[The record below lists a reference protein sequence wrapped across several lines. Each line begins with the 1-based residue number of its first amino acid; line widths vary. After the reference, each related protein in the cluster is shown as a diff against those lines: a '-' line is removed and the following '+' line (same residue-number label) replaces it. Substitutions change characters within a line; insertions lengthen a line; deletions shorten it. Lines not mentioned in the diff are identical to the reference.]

1 MNPIIWARRRPTK
14 SRPSRSG
21 GQMRLPGGGVGEADQ
36 PMETSVVG
44 VWGFGWAR
52 DRLKQQCGYRMA
64 EIITAFCQIGVT
76 NKVAVSVAAGAR
88 K

>member
-1 MNPIIWARRRPTK
+1 
-14 SRPSRSG
+14 
-21 GQMRLPGGGVGEADQ
+21 MRLPGGGVGEADQ

-64 EIITAFCQIGVT
+64 GKKRI
-76 NKVAVSVAAGAR
+76 
-88 K
+88 